1 MLTLQKQG
9 KIRAFGISVS
19 DHRADEANGVIEA
32 GRVAIVEAPYSV
44 LDQRAAERLFPL
56 AERHKVSIIARCPLA
71 SGALAGTWYPGMKFH
86 RDDWRRQV
94 FRGEVLEQI
103 LRRVD
108 EFKALV
114 DPTVPLAQIAL
125 RFCLSH
131 PAVTAVI
138 PGVRSAEQ
146 ARCNLEVLGQD
157 ALPEVLLDQ
166 IEQCWHEVWHRQVR
180 TSIGEEGEGEQR
192 AAGARQAMGSPSRP

>member
-1 MLTLQKQG
+1 ML
-9 KIRAFGISVS
+9 
-19 DHRADEANGVIEA
+19 E
-32 GRVAIVEAPYSV
+32 
-44 LDQRAAERLFPL
+44 
-56 AERHKVSIIARCPLA
+56 CA
-71 SGALAGTWYPGMKFH
+71 SH
-86 RDDWRRQV
+86 RDDWRQSV

-108 EFKALV
+108 EFKAFV
-114 DPTVPLAQIAL
+114 DPAVPLAQSAL

-157 ALPEVLLDQ
+157 ALPQALLSQ
-166 IEQCWHEVWHRQVR
+166 IERCWQEEWHRQVR
-180 TSIGEEGEGEQR
+180 TSIGEEGEGERR
-192 AAGARQAMGSPSRP
+192 AQAAQQTTGSRS